1 MLIVAQTKDIIV
13 KIMKMLSESMTIQTI
28 QQTMQLNVLMLVMKG
43 SV

>member
-1 MLIVAQTKDIIV
+1 MLIVAQTKDITV